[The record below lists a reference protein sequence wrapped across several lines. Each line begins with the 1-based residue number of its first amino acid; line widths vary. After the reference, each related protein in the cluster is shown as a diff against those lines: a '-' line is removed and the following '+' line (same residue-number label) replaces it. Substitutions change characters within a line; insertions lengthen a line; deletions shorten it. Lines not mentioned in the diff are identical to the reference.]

1 MKEKGRLKAHSALGV
16 LAAGL
21 MFGIAAPAAAQVAQS
36 TKVDAEESLETA
48 EEPTQEAEIVVTGTL
63 IRGTSELAALPVDVV
78 SAEEIANQGSP
89 TVLEL
94 MRRLPAASG
103 VLGEQNQ
110 FDARAQGSE
119 GVVSVNLRGLGPGRT
134 LVLLNG
140 RRLALAPIGVP
151 SVDVSL
157 LPVAALGR
165 LEVLRDGGAA
175 TYGSDALAGVVNFI
189 TNSRLQGLVVGGDYK
204 WYEGSDGEYSASVAF
219 GHNNRN
225 GFRVL
230 GSIGWQHRSP
240 LPVLE
245 REFTQRPFAV
255 NPGGGFTLG
264 GNPSVFV
271 PFRIGPPGTGAT
283 AGLQLDRGCQ
293 PLGGT
298 VTVVSGVQ
306 RCAGQFTP
314 FDLLVEDEDRFQF
327 YLESGVDLTDGMELT
342 LTGLIGHSNVESN
355 TSPTFLVLNTPSRLA
370 NPIGAQFFV
379 PANNPGLAAYR
390 AANPGQFPG
399 GATNALLAAGT
410 FRTALLGGNPLFSN
424 VNGVPGA
431 GPVERWSESAR
442 FSAVLGGGLTDGLNY
457 ELGLT
462 YHEYTRR
469 STQLDTVVDRLQLAL
484 RGFGGENCNRAANTP
499 GQNGCLFF
507 NPFSN
512 AIPRNPITGQTNPG
526 FNPAV
531 ANSNEVFEYFLKP
544 SFSRLTNEI
553 LVADA
558 LVSGQ
563 TGITLAGGAVGFAVG
578 AQYRKEDA
586 RGRYGIFNNRNLNP
600 CPGSLDFGDR
610 NCVQQT
616 GLFGFLGSSSDY
628 DTDGDVRAAFAELQ
642 IPVLETLNVQLAA
655 RYEDFGGRVGST
667 FDPQARARWQVTP
680 WLALRGG
687 VGTTFRAPPITII
700 QPNDFVTS
708 LQFVGGSFRAVVVQD
723 NPNLTPEKALNYSAG
738 IVLEVGGFRGT
749 VDYFRYDLEDQLVV
763 EPVAGLR
770 RAVFGNTD
778 AASALANC
786 SSPFIGRF
794 TFNQACVQGTT
805 NLGNVTRVTTSFIN
819 GPELQNSGVDILGD
833 YSFEVGQARM
843 MVGGSGTYVI
853 DYKNGDLL
861 TDGILLQP
869 GFNAVGKLNFQTTAY
884 PLPRIK
890 GQGYIQG
897 ELGPHHLRATV
908 NYVHRYNDQRFEA
921 TPDIPGARINSFTTV
936 DLAYRLNLWERTD
949 ITLAAFNI
957 FNEEPPFARLDFNY
971 DPFTASPVGRQ
982 LKVGVSTRF

>member
-1 MKEKGRLKAHSALGV
+1 MKQKIGFKTQSALGV

-21 MFGIAAPAAAQVAQS
+21 MMGLAAPAAAQVAQS
-36 TKVDAEESLETA
+36 SAPDAENNPQTA
-48 EEPTQEAEIVVTGTL
+48 EEPTQVPEIVVTGTL

-89 TVLEL
+89 SVLEL
-94 MRRLPAASG
+94 MKRLPVASG

-140 RRLALAPIGVP
+140 RRLALAPIGIP

-157 LPVAALGR
+157 LPIAALGR

-189 TNSRLQGLVVGGDYK
+189 TNSRLQGFVVGGDYK
-204 WYEGSDGEYSASVAF
+204 YYEGSDGEYSASLTF

-225 GFRVL
+225 GFRFL
-230 GSIGWQHRSP
+230 GSVAYQHRSP

-245 REFTQRPFAV
+245 REFTQQPFSV
-255 NPGGGFTLG
+255 NPAGGFTLG
-264 GNPSVFV
+264 GNPSVFL
-271 PFRIGPPGTGAT
+271 PFRIGAPGTGVT
-283 AGLQLDRGCQ
+283 AGLQLDRGCA

-298 VTVVSGVQ
+298 VVPVGTAQ

-314 FDLLVEDEDRFQF
+314 FDLLVEDEDRIQA
-327 YLESGVDLTDGMELT
+327 YLETGIEITEGMELT
-342 LTGLIGHSNVESN
+342 LTGLMGHSHVRSN
-355 TSPTFLVLNTPSRLA
+355 TSPTFLLLNTPSRLA

-390 AANPGQFPG
+390 AANPDQFPG

-410 FRTALLGGNPLFSN
+410 FRTALLGGNPLFSD
-424 VNGVPGA
+424 VNGIPGA
-431 GPVERWSESAR
+431 GPVQRWSESAR
-442 FSAVLGGGLTDGLNY
+442 FSAVLGGGLTDALNY
-457 ELGLT
+457 EFGLT

-484 RGFGGENCNRAANTP
+484 RGLGGERCNRAANTP

-512 AIPRNPITGQTNPG
+512 AIQRNPITGQVNPG
-526 FNPAV
+526 FNAAV
-531 ANSNEVFEYFLKP
+531 ANSNEVFEFFLKP
-544 SFSRLTNEI
+544 SFSRLTNE
-553 LVADA
+553 LFVADA
-558 LVSGQ
+558 LLSGT
-563 TGITLAGGAVGFAVG
+563 TGFELGGGAVGFAVG
-578 AQYRKEDA
+578 AQYRKDKA
-586 RGRYGIFNNRNLNP
+586 RGRYGFFNNRDINP
-600 CPGSLDFGDR
+600 CPSSLDFGV
-610 NCVQQT
+610 NTCTQPT
-616 GLFGFLGSSSDY
+616 GLFGFLGASSDY
-628 DTDGDVRAAFAELQ
+628 DTSGDVKATFAELQ
-642 IPVLETLNVQLAA
+642 IPVLDTINVQLAA

-687 VGTTFRAPPITII
+687 IGTTFRAPPITII

-738 IVLEVGGFRGT
+738 VVLEAGGFRGT
-749 VDYFRYDLEDQLVV
+749 VDYYRYELEDQLVA
-763 EPVAGLR
+763 EPVSGLR
-770 RAVFGNTD
+770 RAVFGGTD
-778 AASALANC
+778 APSALANC

-794 TFNQACVQGTT
+794 TLNQPCVQGTT
-805 NLGNVTRVTTSFIN
+805 NLGNVTRITTSFIN
-819 GPELQNSGVDILGD
+819 GPELQNSGVDVLAD
-833 YSFEVGQARM
+833 YSFDVGQARM
-843 MVGGSGTYVI
+843 MVGGTGTYI
-853 DYKNGDLL
+853 FDYKNGDLL

-884 PLPRIK
+884 PLPRIR
-890 GQGYIQG
+890 GQAYVQG

-908 NYVHRYNDQRFEA
+908 NYIHSYKDQRFEA
-921 TPDIPGARINSFTTV
+921 TPDIPGFRINSFTTV
-936 DLAYRLNLWERTD
+936 DLVYRLNLWERTD
-949 ITLAAFNI
+949 ITLAGFNI
-957 FNEEPPFARLDFNY
+957 FDEEPPFARLDFNY

-982 LKVGVSTRF
+982 LKVGISTRF